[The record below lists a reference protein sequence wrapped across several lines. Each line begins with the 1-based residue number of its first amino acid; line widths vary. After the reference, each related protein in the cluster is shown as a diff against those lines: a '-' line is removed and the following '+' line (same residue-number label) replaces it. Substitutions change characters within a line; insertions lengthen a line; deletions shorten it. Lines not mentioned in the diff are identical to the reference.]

1 MVAVQFSHG
10 PCEGLESG
18 HRGRELRDGHR
29 GERDGKITR
38 DQAAQPGGKDQL
50 APLIVADSEHGMHE
64 SLHGAGSSRLGQK

>member
-18 HRGRELRDGHR
+18 HRGRECFDSHR
-29 GERDGKITR
+29 AGRDGKVTR
-38 DQAAQPGGKDQL
+38 DQAAQPGGKDQR

-64 SLHGAGSSRLGQK
+64 SLHWVGSSRLGQK